1 MTSQEWQQQLQL
13 YVLERRT
20 LIVSIVCVVIAAV
33 IWPVGIWPLWNR
45 FSEAQSQVKR
55 LQSQVNQEST
65 RASLLQSLDAVR
77 REDFRRAEA
86 ALPLQKQPFAA
97 LLGLNEI
104 ASRSGVVLSAYDL
117 NPGIVSSDSAQAEG
131 QRSNAATG
139 VQTFPIEVS
148 LQGSMAQLQEAF
160 RQIETNLPLF
170 EIVEYSISSQRNA
183 SGSADLVSS
192 ELTIRMFSAP
202 LQASEFARATAAP
215 LSAKQQAVAER
226 LSGFT
231 LSKPEDFLPQQGI
244 QFNNPNYLAE

>member
-1 MTSQEWQQQLQL
+1 MTLQDWQQQLQL

-20 LIVSIVCVVIAAV
+20 LIVSIVCVAIAVI

-55 LQSQVNQEST
+55 LQNQVNQVSA

-131 QRSNAATG
+131 QRSNAASG
-139 VQTFPIEVS
+139 VQAFPIEVS
-148 LQGSMAQLQEAF
+148 LQGTMAQLQEAF

-170 EIVEYSISSQRNA
+170 EIVEYSISQRTA
-183 SGSADLVSS
+183 SSSADLVSS

-226 LSGFT
+226 LGGFT
-231 LSKPEDFLPQQGI
+231 LSEPEDFLPQQGI